1 MPSRTRREVLTTL
14 GSASLALAGCLS
26 RGRPTGDLG
35 SVKGRWPMVGRNAG
49 HTRRVAAGPTNPET
63 VWTSELDQVRGAG
76 TPAVS
81 NGQLYVPVDAI
92 SDTAR
97 HRYRIHALSAA
108 TGDERW
114 QVPLRSEPN
123 APPAVSG
130 DHIVVTAQRALEQGR
145 IVCFQTRYGNEDW
158 LVDIDAKLTAAPT
171 IASGIV
177 YVPDWRGRVHALSI
191 SDGSVRWS
199 QHVDADSGG
208 RTFTEPA
215 AVLDE
220 TLYLGAQSGK
230 TGVVALDATTG
241 ETQWRKS
248 TQAVTGGPVVHPKG
262 VVVQSHQLVIAFNTD
277 GARQWSFNVV
287 DGRVRPIAVDDRHVY
302 VSAGNTLYAIGW
314 GGEESWK
321 FKPAKKQVGTP
332 TVAGNTVLVP
342 SEEQLISLSRSTGEE
357 QWTASPEGAGCP
369 IVTPE
374 AIFLPGP
381 DGTVIALGET

>member
-1 MPSRTRREVLTTL
+1 M
-14 GSASLALAGCLS
+14 
-26 RGRPTGDLG
+26 
-35 SVKGRWPMVGRNAG
+35 
-49 HTRRVAAGPTNPET
+49 
-63 VWTSELDQVRGAG
+63 
-76 TPAVS
+76 
-81 NGQLYVPVDAI
+81 
-92 SDTAR
+92 
-97 HRYRIHALSAA
+97 
-108 TGDERW
+108 
-114 QVPLRSEPN
+114 
-123 APPAVSG
+123 
-130 DHIVVTAQRALEQGR
+130 
-145 IVCFQTRYGNEDW
+145 
-158 LVDIDAKLTAAPT
+158 
-171 IASGIV
+171 
-177 YVPDWRGRVHALSI
+177 PDWRGRVHALSI